1 MRSLVASSIV
11 DGVLTMTFSSEVN
24 SSISVEVSNVAVG
37 QVLELGEV
45 KDGTSLAI
53 QGLDVVRSFTISFE
67 VGLGLDV
74 GDVDLVDQVLE
85 AVVSILDRG
94 IDDNASEAS
103 EGLQVLELVQGL
115 VIVHLLIY

>member
-1 MRSLVASSIV
+1 M
-11 DGVLTMTFSSEVN
+11 
-24 SSISVEVSNVAVG
+24 
-37 QVLELGEV
+37 
-45 KDGTSLAI
+45 
-53 QGLDVVRSFTISFE
+53 VRSFTISFE

-85 AVVSILDRG
+85 AVSILNRGIDDNQVLKAVVSIRNRG

-103 EGLQVLELVQGL
+103 EGLQVLEFVQGL